1 MKIKKILNI
10 KNNKSYKKIDN
21 IKSNPT
27 SKNKKELKSKNKLK
41 LKRSINNL
49 LSKSKNNSSK
59 NSFNLKKNLTIYNK
73 KNQKEGNFLM
83 NGIKGETNNKL
94 IKIVNINNNS
104 IYNIKSDKRGF
115 LNHKNSKELKGNN
128 NLNKIKYLPNI
139 YDIQDMDYEEA
150 IIYDTRGYLKMYW
163 GFLVDTQIIL
173 GTFCTD
179 NHLDLFVIKLSF
191 FIFTF
196 QISFFLNSFF
206 YTDEYIS
213 NAYHNNGI
221 LEFISGL
228 PKSVYSYIATL
239 ITTNLLRI
247 LSNSKNELMNLI
259 KANLKYKKYLYLINI
274 KLTKLRNKLIIYFI
288 LLFLLT
294 AFFLYYV
301 AAFCA
306 VYKYSQKYWFFGCLE
321 SFGID
326 SLVTLIICIFLAL
339 FRFISIKKNI
349 KYLFIMTNIISTLL

>member
-1 MKIKKILNI
+1 
-10 KNNKSYKKIDN
+10 
-21 IKSNPT
+21 
-27 SKNKKELKSKNKLK
+27 
-41 LKRSINNL
+41 
-49 LSKSKNNSSK
+49 
-59 NSFNLKKNLTIYNK
+59 
-73 KNQKEGNFLM
+73 M

-104 IYNIKSDKRGF
+104 IFNIKSDKRGF
-115 LNHKNSKELKGNN
+115 LNHKNPKELKGNN

-247 LSNSKNELMNLI
+247 LSNSKNELMNL
-259 KANLKYKKYLYLINI
+259 
-274 KLTKLRNKLIIYFI
+274 
-288 LLFLLT
+288 FLLT

-326 SLVTLIICIFLAL
+326 SLVTLIICIFLSL

-349 KYLFIMTNIISTLL
+349 KYLFTMTNIISTLL